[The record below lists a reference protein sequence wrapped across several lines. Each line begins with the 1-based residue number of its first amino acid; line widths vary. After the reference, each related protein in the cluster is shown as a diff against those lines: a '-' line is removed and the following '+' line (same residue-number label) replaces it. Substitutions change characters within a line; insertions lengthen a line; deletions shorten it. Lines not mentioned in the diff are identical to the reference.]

1 MHPTPLQTLASSAF
15 VGEPTAYSL
24 RTDDCVAIAL
34 VFCFL
39 SIAWVVSQSRQFI
52 ADSIIN
58 LFDDNTRSSR
68 FTKRATNELQSKPLL
83 FAQTAISLGLVA
95 TCFLHS
101 ESGFM
106 PTAVSQQ
113 MVLPAAAAIATVYY
127 LLRIALYAG
136 VNSVFFPPQ
145 KAKLWTDFYLLTLLF
160 EGIILFTISLIVVYS
175 QLSITDCKLPLVLLL
190 GILEIPRI
198 IKLKTIF
205 FPGITG
211 FVHIFLYFC
220 TLNLAPLLL
229 AVQILLNFNTQT
241 T

>member
-1 MHPTPLQTLASSAF
+1 MKRKISVALAC
-15 VGEPTAYSL
+15 L
-24 RTDDCVAIAL
+24 M
-34 VFCFL
+34 
-39 SIAWVVSQSRQFI
+39 
-52 ADSIIN
+52 
-58 LFDDNTRSSR
+58 LFSYT
-68 FTKRATNELQSKPLL
+68 
-83 FAQTAISLGLVA
+83 
-95 TCFLHS
+95 
-101 ESGFM
+101 
-106 PTAVSQQ
+106 
-113 MVLPAAAAIATVYY
+113 
-127 LLRIALYAG
+127 G

-145 KAKLWTDFYLLTLLF
+145 KVKLWTDFYLLTLLF